1 MKLNKGRVIKQGP
14 RVFRFVIQDQQGLKH
29 MIDFLNGSV
38 VLQKTKKKLKMFI
51 EAYNK
56 FYTKA
61 GLNKTRPNNISV
73 KYIETEMCTV
83 SLENSWLA
91 GFTDGDGCFN
101 ISYIQTK
108 NKFII
113 RFLVS
118 QQEDLSFLRDI
129 FQTGTIEYNKSTRN
143 YSFVISD

>member
-1 MKLNKGRVIKQGP
+1 MKLNIGRVIKQGP

-29 MIDFLNGSV
+29 MIDLLNGYV
-38 VLQKTKKKLKMFI
+38 VLQKTKNKLKMFI
-51 EAYNK
+51 QAYNK
-56 FYTKA
+56 LYTSA
-61 GLNKTRPNNISV
+61 PL
-73 KYIETEMCTV
+73 KYIDTEMLTV
-83 SLENSWLA
+83 SLENAWLA

-101 ISYIQTK
+101 VSYVKTK
-108 NKFII
+108 KKFII

-129 FQTGTIEYNKSTRN
+129 FQTGAIEYNKSTRN